1 VYCIKC
7 GTENDAR
14 AKYCYKCGTLLPTDL
29 EIGKAAVPYRRAP
42 TLWQR
47 IVQWSLQRKV
57 VAIAGLLAVV
67 LILVV
72 GIHAL
77 IGTKE
82 TSLPRFPTT
91 PQTTRA
97 VESSQMVLRSE
108 AAESFMT
115 EEEFGKLATLAS
127 YFTNP
132 HTREVITGELK
143 IAQLFTTPS
152 DYDGKTV
159 AATGKVLK
167 KTLLLSALPRGW
179 PTSYY
184 LTIDDGTASLPVLYR
199 GNAKAI
205 GVGDTVKV
213 TGLFSKAGR
222 GINADAVQESDT
234 LTNVVS
240 QPLLLVLAYS
250 LATVLVLVLL
260 PLSIRVL
267 WRRRRQA
274 KTKAPKVDQMT

>member
-1 VYCIKC
+1 MYCIKC
-7 GTENDAR
+7 GAKNDAR
-14 AKYCYKCGTLLPTDL
+14 AKYCYKCGTPLLTDL
-29 EIGKAAVPYRRAP
+29 EAGKAAVPYRRLPAF
-42 TLWQR
+42 WQG
-47 IVQWSLQRKV
+47 IMQWSLQRKMV
-57 VAIAGLLAVV
+57 VMAGLIAVV

-72 GIHAL
+72 GIRAM
-77 IGTKE
+77 IGTEE
-82 TSLPRFPTT
+82 TSLPRLPAATQT
-91 PQTTRA
+91 PQT
-97 VESSQMVLRSE
+97 VESSQIALRSE
-108 AAESFMT
+108 PTQSFMT
-115 EEEFGKLATLAS
+115 EEEFGKLATVAS

-159 AATGKVLK
+159 IATGKVLK
-167 KTLLLSALPRGW
+167 KTLVLNALPSGW

-184 LTIDDGTASLPVLYR
+184 LIIDDGTASLLVLYS
-199 GNAKAI
+199 GDAKAI
-205 GVGDTVKV
+205 SVGDTVRV

-222 GINADAVQESDT
+222 GVNADAIQKADT
-234 LTNVVS
+234 LRNVVS

-250 LATVLVLVLL
+250 LATVLVLILL

-274 KTKAPKVDQMT
+274 KTKVPKVDQMT

>member
-1 VYCIKC
+1 MYCIKC

-29 EIGKAAVPYRRAP
+29 EIGKAAAPYRRAP
-42 TLWQR
+42 TLWQC

-72 GIHAL
+72 GIRAL
-77 IGTKE
+77 ISVEE

-91 PQTTRA
+91 PQTTWA
-97 VESSQMVLRSE
+97 VESSQMALRSE

-167 KTLLLSALPRGW
+167 KTLVLSVLPSGW

-184 LTIDDGTASLPVLYR
+184 LIIDDGTASLPVLYR

-205 GVGDTVKV
+205 GVGDTVRV
-213 TGLFSKAGR
+213 TGLFSKASE
-222 GINADAVQESDT
+222 GINADAIQKADT
-234 LTNVVS
+234 LTSLAS
-240 QPLLLVLAYS
+240 QPFLLILAYS
-250 LATVLVLVLL
+250 LATVLVLILL

-267 WRRRRQA
+267 WRRHRQA
-274 KTKAPKVDQMT
+274 KTKVPKVERMT

>member
-1 VYCIKC
+1 MYCIKC

-14 AKYCYKCGTLLPTDL
+14 AKYCYKCGTPLPTDL
-29 EIGKAAVPYRRAP
+29 EIGKAVVPYRRAP

-47 IVQWSLQRKV
+47 IVRWSLQRKV

-72 GIHAL
+72 GIRAL
-77 IGTKE
+77 ISAEE

-97 VESSQMVLRSE
+97 VESSQMALRSE
-108 AAESFMT
+108 AAENFMT
-115 EEEFGKLATLAS
+115 EKEFEKLATLAS

-152 DYDGKTV
+152 DCDGKTV

-167 KTLLLSALPRGW
+167 KTLVLSALPRGW

-205 GVGDTVKV
+205 GVGDTVTV

-222 GINADAVQESDT
+222 GVNADAIQKADT

-240 QPLLLVLAYS
+240 QPLPLVLAYS
-250 LATVLVLVLL
+250 LATVLVLILL
-260 PLSIRVL
+260 PVSIRVF

-274 KTKAPKVDQMT
+274 KTRVAKAEQI